1 MHKGNRLAL
10 FLAFCLLLLQLHPP
24 SLQAGEIAT
33 QKRTEEVALTAATTA
48 GEEGFASYYAKRYSG
63 RKTLSGA
70 RYSPKELTA
79 ASPNLPLGCLV
90 RVINLGNGAQVLVT
104 INDRCRR
111 KKTPFIDL
119 SRAAAKKL
127 GFLGMG
133 AARVRIIPQDDD
145 DSTELALK

>member
-1 MHKGNRLAL
+1 
-10 FLAFCLLLLQLHPP
+10 
-24 SLQAGEIAT
+24 
-33 QKRTEEVALTAATTA
+33 
-48 GEEGFASYYAKRYSG
+48 
-63 RKTLSGA
+63 
-70 RYSPKELTA
+70 
-79 ASPNLPLGCLV
+79 V